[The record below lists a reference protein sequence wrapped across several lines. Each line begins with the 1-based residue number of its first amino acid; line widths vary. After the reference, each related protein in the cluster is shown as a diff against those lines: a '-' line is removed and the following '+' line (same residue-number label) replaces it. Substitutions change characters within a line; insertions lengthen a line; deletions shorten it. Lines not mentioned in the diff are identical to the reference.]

1 MNNNLLERYSKQ
13 IVLRNIGIS
22 GQKKLFKSKI
32 LIVGAGGLGCSIIDQ
47 LSRLGIG
54 EIGIIDKD
62 KVQLSNIHRQ
72 NLFDTKDIN
81 EFKVNVIKK
90 KILKINP
97 NIKLKIYKEFLN
109 EKNAKKIIDNYNLII
124 DGSDNFKTKFLINEA
139 CMELKKKLIIGAISK
154 FEGHVFTFNF
164 NVKRSPCLK
173 CFYEIIPAENILDC
187 ERDGVIGPIANIVGS
202 IQSSEALKMILKIGN
217 NLNGKILILNLLS
230 LNFRYLKYTKKRNCL
245 CKK

>member
-1 MNNNLLERYSKQ
+1 MNNNLLERYSRQ
-13 IVLRNIGIS
+13 IVIRNIGIS
-22 GQKKLFKSKI
+22 GQKKLFKSKV

-81 EFKVNVIKK
+81 KFKVNVIRK
-90 KILKINP
+90 KILKITP
-97 NIKLKIYKEFLN
+97 NIKLKIYKKFLN
-109 EKNAKKIIDNYNLII
+109 EKNANKIINNYNLII
-124 DGSDNFKTKFLINEA
+124 DGSDNFKTKFLINEI
-139 CMELKKKLIIGAISK
+139 CMKLKKKLIIGAISK

-164 NVKRSPCLK
+164 NKKRSPCLK
-173 CFYEIIPAENILDC
+173 CFYEIIPSENVIDC
-187 ERDGVIGPIANIVGS
+187 ERDGVIGPIANMVGS
-202 IQSSEALKMILKIGN
+202 VQSSEALKMILNIGN

-230 LNFRYLKYTKKRNCL
+230 LNFRHLKYTKKRNCL

>member
-1 MNNNLLERYSKQ
+1 MNNNLLERYSRQ
-13 IVLRNIGIS
+13 IVIRNIGIS

-81 EFKVNVIKK
+81 KFKVNVIRK
-90 KILKINP
+90 KILKITP
-97 NIKLKIYKEFLN
+97 NIKLKIYKKFLN
-109 EKNAKKIIDNYNLII
+109 EKNANKIINNYNLII
-124 DGSDNFKTKFLINEA
+124 DGSDNFKTKFLINEI
-139 CMELKKKLIIGAISK
+139 CMKLKKKLIIGAISK

-164 NVKRSPCLK
+164 DKKRSPCLK
-173 CFYEIIPAENILDC
+173 CFYE
-187 ERDGVIGPIANIVGS
+187 
-202 IQSSEALKMILKIGN
+202 SEDE
-217 NLNGKILILNLLS
+217 
-230 LNFRYLKYTKKRNCL
+230 
-245 CKK
+245 

>member
-1 MNNNLLERYSKQ
+1 MNNNLLERYSRQ
-13 IVLRNIGIS
+13 IVIRNIGIS

-81 EFKVNVIKK
+81 KFKVNVIRK
-90 KILKINP
+90 KILKITP
-97 NIKLKIYKEFLN
+97 NIKLKIYKKFLN
-109 EKNAKKIIDNYNLII
+109 EKNANKIINNYNLII
-124 DGSDNFKTKFLINEA
+124 DGSDNFKTKFLINEI
-139 CMELKKKLIIGAISK
+139 CMKLKKKLIIGAISK

-164 NVKRSPCLK
+164 DKKRSPCLK
-173 CFYEIIPAENILDC
+173 CFYEIIPSENVIDC
-187 ERDGVIGPIANIVGS
+187 ERDGVIGPIANMVGS
-202 IQSSEALKMILKIGN
+202 VQSSEALKMILNIGN

-230 LNFRYLKYTKKRNCL
+230 LNFRHLKYTKKRNCL

>member
-1 MNNNLLERYSKQ
+1 MNNNLLERYSRQ
-13 IVLRNIGIS
+13 IVIRNIGIS
-22 GQKKLFKSKI
+22 GQKKLFKSKV

-81 EFKVNVIKK
+81 KFKVNVIRK
-90 KILKINP
+90 KILKIIP
-97 NIKLKIYKEFLN
+97 NIKLKIYKKFLN
-109 EKNAKKIIDNYNLII
+109 EKNANKIINNYNLII
-124 DGSDNFKTKFLINEA
+124 DGSDNFKTKFLINEI
-139 CMELKKKLIIGAISK
+139 CMKLKKKLIIGAISK

-164 NVKRSPCLK
+164 DKKRSPCLK
-173 CFYEIIPAENILDC
+173 CFYEIIPSENVIDC
-187 ERDGVIGPIANIVGS
+187 ERDGVIGPIANMVGS
-202 IQSSEALKMILKIGN
+202 VQSSEALKMILNIGN

-230 LNFRYLKYTKKRNCL
+230 LNFRHLKYTKKRNCL

>member
-1 MNNNLLERYSKQ
+1 MNNNLLERYSRQ
-13 IVLRNIGIS
+13 IVIRNIGIS

-81 EFKVNVIKK
+81 KFKVNVIRK
-90 KILKINP
+90 KILKITP
-97 NIKLKIYKEFLN
+97 NIKLKIYKKFLN
-109 EKNAKKIIDNYNLII
+109 EKNANKIINNYNLII
-124 DGSDNFKTKFLINEA
+124 DGSDNFKTKFLINEI
-139 CMELKKKLIIGAISK
+139 CMKLKKKLIIGAISK

-164 NVKRSPCLK
+164 DKKRSPCLK
-173 CFYEIIPAENILDC
+173 CFYEIIPPENVIDC
-187 ERDGVIGPIANIVGS
+187 ERDGVIGPIANMVGS
-202 IQSSEALKMILKIGN
+202 VQSSEALKMILNIGN

-230 LNFRYLKYTKKRNCL
+230 LNFRHLKYTKKRNCL